1 MKRISLTIALV
12 TISFFVIAQ
21 ENDKESRAVYKKSF
35 ESMKFI
41 GNSDYFFDR
50 KVNLMKS
57 AEFKT
62 LGIDLNALAK
72 KAGGLSF
79 NENLLMRDL
88 VILGTIS
95 GREYDTNPQAY
106 YHTKYT
112 VDIDQ
117 VIKGRLSK
125 SRITVVSVS
134 GALGV
139 DSYMNVSGE
148 TSLFLG
154 EKVILCLN
162 NVDVK
167 RMKTAKANGTLQK
180 EINIEGTE
188 FDVIDK
194 YPLKAGYVF
203 DVYNKKVGTLNEVKI
218 IAKKIE
224 SINDSENF
232 VSRLSINN
240 PNNK

>member
-1 MKRISLTIALV
+1 ML
-12 TISFFVIAQ
+12 AQ
-21 ENDKESRAVYKKSF
+21 ENDKELRTTYKKSF

-41 GNSDYFFDR
+41 GNSNYFFDR
-50 KVNLMKS
+50 KINLAKV

-62 LGIDLNALAK
+62 VGIDLNALAK

-88 VILGTIS
+88 VILGTVS
-95 GREYDTNPQAY
+95 GREYDTDSQAY
-106 YHTKYT
+106 YHTKFT
-112 VDIDQ
+112 VDVEQ
-117 VIKGRLSK
+117 VIKGKLSK
-125 SRITVVSVS
+125 SRIIVVLVS

-139 DSYMNVSGE
+139 DSYVNVSGE
-148 TSLFLG
+148 SSLFLG

-162 NVDVK
+162 MVDVK
-167 RMKTAKANGTLQK
+167 GMKAAKAKGTLQK

-188 FDVIDK
+188 FDIIDK

-203 DVYNKKVGTLNEVKI
+203 DIYNKKVGTLNEVKS
-218 IAKKIE
+218 IAKKVE
-224 SINDSENF
+224 SINDPENF
-232 VSRLSINN
+232 VSRLGISN